1 MDAIGF
7 YQENRDH
14 DESVYHKMERAH
26 ALNEQDDSSP
36 KLTSHTPPQ
45 YDDDEYD
52 EMERHA
58 KLQEFKV
65 KEKKSG
71 LIWLYMAD

>member
-1 MDAIGF
+1 
-7 YQENRDH
+7 
-14 DESVYHKMERAH
+14 MERAH
-26 ALNEQDDSSP
+26 ALNEQDDGSP

-65 KEKKSG
+65 KKKKKK
-71 LIWLYMAD
+71 AV